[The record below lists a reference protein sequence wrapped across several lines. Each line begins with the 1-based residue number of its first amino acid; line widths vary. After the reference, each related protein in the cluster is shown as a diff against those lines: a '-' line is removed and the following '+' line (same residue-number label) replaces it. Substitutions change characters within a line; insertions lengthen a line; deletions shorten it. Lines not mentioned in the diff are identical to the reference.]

1 MITRRRSRSRA
12 LARCLLL
19 AGLGSLGGP
28 VAAAHAAGVRGAQG
42 LEAADAGSV
51 PALDAAWVAGA
62 GLLQGAA
69 IDQAPDVGAAYVAG
83 AGLVQAAAIDRAT
96 EAPPVEPRRFALV
109 VGSNHTLDPEQAALR
124 FADDDAARMTELLRE
139 TGVDV
144 ELVTHLDRDSQAMF
158 PALVAR
164 AHRPDG
170 AGLDAAWAAL
180 RGRMQ
185 AAKDDGAAVELL
197 IYYSGHG
204 DVGPDGQGY
213 LTLDGEKLTRA
224 RLFGELLSGSP
235 ADHNHIIID
244 ACRSEQFVLSR
255 GKPWKSDRA
264 DVDLGRSVQQYL
276 DKQHLGAFPNTGVVL
291 AHSADQETHEWDRYR
306 GGIFTHELLSGLR
319 GGADL
324 NGDGRIE
331 YSELGAFVSA
341 ANHGVED
348 PRARLEVVV
357 RPPADDERRPLL
369 SHGEL
374 GEHRLLVFGPGDRHH
389 YTVEDARGVRLAD
402 LRRSGEQPG
411 YLRLPAGD
419 VFVGRHTGAEDREEA
434 QVGAD
439 SPKLQFAHLLAYT
452 AAPSAARGS
461 LDQAFRRGLF
471 STPFGPGYYNGYT
484 AQQGML
490 GLAEPGWQGPDP
502 DAPAVSTT
510 PTPKTEGETASEV
523 EAEADDEAGEGDV
536 LDRMERRAQQARPW
550 GGVFL
555 GVPVT
560 PFTRGAPLPAA
571 SDRITADDT
580 QACLNPRAGEAC
592 RQIRGLDLR
601 WQLFRVARGSRFPR
615 ILGYLRS
622 GYEAGRATFER
633 EGGARTGDA
642 AQLSY
647 MAIPL
652 WLGGNIYVFDE
663 FPLRPYAGLG
673 LGLDVIRL
681 DYDRIDAPRL
691 VDTVVRPGFEVHA
704 GLELRITNYVS
715 LVGEVKQQWSARKRI
730 DGVPD
735 LANQGV
741 TLITGLAIGFP
752 LRPNNR

>member
-1 MITRRRSRSRA
+1 MTTRHRSRPRA
-12 LARCLLL
+12 LAAGLLL
-19 AGLGSLGGP
+19 AGLGSL
-28 VAAAHAAGVRGAQG
+28 AGVQ
-42 LEAADAGSV
+42 
-51 PALDAAWVAGA
+51 
-62 GLLQGAA
+62 QA
-69 IDQAPDVGAAYVAG
+69 IAAPDPAASPG
-83 AGLVQAAAIDRAT
+83 
-96 EAPPVEPRRFALV
+96 PRRFALV

-124 FADDDAARMTELLRE
+124 FADDDAARMTELLGE
-139 TGVDV
+139 AGVDT

-164 AHRPDG
+164 ARRPDG
-170 AGLDAAWAAL
+170 AGLDAAYADL
-180 RGRMQ
+180 LGRMK
-185 AAKDDGAAVELL
+185 AAKAEGAAVELL
-197 IYYSGHG
+197 VYYSGHG

-213 LTLDGEKLTRA
+213 LTLDGDKLTRA
-224 RLFGELLSGSP
+224 RLFGELLARSP
-235 ADHNHIIID
+235 ADHNHLVID
-244 ACRSEQFVLSR
+244 ACKSEQFVLSR
-255 GKPWKSDRA
+255 GSKGAWKDDRA

-276 DKQHLGAFPNTGVVL
+276 DEHHLGAFPNTGVVL

-348 PRARLEVVV
+348 SRARLEVVV

-369 SHGEL
+369 AHGDL
-374 GEHRLLVFGPGDRHH
+374 ADKRLLVFGPGDRHH

-419 VFVGRHTGAEDREEA
+419 VFVGRHSSAEDREEA
-434 QVGAD
+434 EVAAD
-439 SPKLQFAHLLAYT
+439 SPRIQFAHLLAY
-452 AAPSAARGS
+452 APSSSAARGS

-471 STPFGPGYYNGYT
+471 STPFGPGYYSGYT
-484 AQQGML
+484 AQQGLL
-490 GLAEPGWQGPDP
+490 GVAEPQWQGPDP
-502 DAPAVSTT
+502 NAPPAVAVEE
-510 PTPKTEGETASEV
+510 PTEPTGEGETKVVIVDE
-523 EAEADDEAGEGDV
+523 DDEREDV
-536 LDRMERRAQQARPW
+536 PERIAKHLDESRPW

-560 PFTRGAPLPAA
+560 PFTHSGSLPAS
-571 SDRITADDT
+571 SDRITADDME
-580 QACLNPRAGEAC
+580 ACLGPRQGEAC
-592 RQIRGLDLR
+592 RQVRGLDLR
-601 WQLFRVARGSRFPR
+601 WQLFRVGRQSRFPR
-615 ILGYLRS
+615 LLGYFRS
-622 GYEAGRATFER
+622 GYEAGRATFAR
-633 EGGARTGDA
+633 EGGALTGDA

-647 MAIPL
+647 IAVPL
-652 WLGGNIYVFDE
+652 WLGGNVYAFE
-663 FPLRPYAGLG
+663 RFPLRPYAGLG
-673 LGLDVIRL
+673 FGLDVIRL
-681 DYDRIDAPRL
+681 DYDRVNAPRL
-691 VDTVVRPGFEVHA
+691 VDTVARPGFELHA

-752 LRPNNR
+752 LRPGDRPKPKRRPPVQPVRPATR

>member
-1 MITRRRSRSRA
+1 MTTRHRPRPRA
-12 LARCLLL
+12 LAACLLL

-28 VAAAHAAGVRGAQG
+28 VAVAHAAGVRGAT
-42 LEAADAGSV
+42 DAEV
-51 PALDAAWVAGA
+51 EP
-62 GLLQGAA
+62 
-69 IDQAPDVGAAYVAG
+69 
-83 AGLVQAAAIDRAT
+83 
-96 EAPPVEPRRFALV
+96 EPRRFALV

-139 TGVDV
+139 TGVDT

-170 AGLDAAWAAL
+170 AGLDAAYAELLA
-180 RGRMQ
+180 RMH
-185 AAKDDGAAVELL
+185 AAKAEGAAVELL
-197 IYYSGHG
+197 VYYSGHG

-213 LTLDGEKLTRA
+213 LTLDGDKLTRA
-224 RLFGELLSGSP
+224 RLFGELLARSP
-235 ADHNHIIID
+235 ADHNHVIID
-244 ACRSEQFVLSR
+244 ACKSEQFVLSR
-255 GKPWKSDRA
+255 GGKGAWKDDRA
-264 DVDLGRSVQQYL
+264 DVDLGRSVQEYL
-276 DKQHLGAFPNTGVVL
+276 DKHHLGAFPNTGVVL

-357 RPPADDERRPLL
+357 RPPSDDERRPLL
-369 SHGEL
+369 AHGEL
-374 GEHRLLVFGPGDRHH
+374 GDARLLVFGPGDRHH

-411 YLRLPAGD
+411 YLRLPAGAL
-419 VFVGRHTGAEDREEA
+419 FVGRHSSAEDREEA
-434 QVGAD
+434 QVAGD
-439 SPKLQFAHLLAYT
+439 SPRIQLAHLLAYT
-452 AAPSAARGS
+452 PSASAARGS

-484 AQQGML
+484 AQQGLL
-490 GLAEPGWQGPDP
+490 GVAEPQWQGPDP
-502 DAPAVSTT
+502 NAPPAV
-510 PTPKTEGETASEV
+510 AV
-523 EAEADDEAGEGDV
+523 EAPPEPAGEEETEAATGE
-536 LDRMERRAQQARPW
+536 LDEPDEDLAKRINRHLDESRPW
-550 GGVFL
+550 GAVFL

-560 PFTRGAPLPAA
+560 PFTHSGSLPAS
-571 SDRITADDT
+571 SDRITADDME
-580 QACLNPRAGEAC
+580 ACLGPRQGQAC
-592 RQIRGLDLR
+592 RQVRGLDLR
-601 WQLFRVARGSRFPR
+601 WQLFRVDHKSRFPR
-615 ILGYLRS
+615 LLGYFRS
-622 GYEAGRATFER
+622 GYEAGRATFDR
-633 EGGARTGDA
+633 AGGALGGDA

-647 MAIPL
+647 IAVPL
-652 WLGGNIYVFDE
+652 WLGGNFYAFE
-663 FPLRPYAGLG
+663 RFPLRPYAGLG
-673 LGLDVIRL
+673 FGLDVIRL
-681 DYDRIDAPRL
+681 DYDRVNAPRL
-691 VDTVVRPGFEVHA
+691 VDTVARPGFELHA

-752 LRPNNR
+752 LRPGDRSPPKPRAPRPKVQPAPR